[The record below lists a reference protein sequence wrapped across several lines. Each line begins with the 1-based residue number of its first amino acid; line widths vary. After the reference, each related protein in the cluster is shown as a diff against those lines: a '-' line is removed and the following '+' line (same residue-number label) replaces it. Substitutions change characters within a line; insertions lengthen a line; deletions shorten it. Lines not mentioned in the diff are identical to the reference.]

1 MTVLTDRAT
10 DPAVLSDLRDVR
22 LGQAYFSRKLNEL
35 RNAELLEPSGL
46 EGWSRA
52 HVIAHVGY
60 NARGLNRLVDWAE
73 TGVVTPM
80 YSSPDVRAT
89 EISFGAT
96 LAPRALRHLS
106 DHAAVALDVSWRDL
120 PVERWSF
127 VVRTAQGREV
137 PVAETVWMRSR
148 EVWLH
153 AIDLGNGGRFE
164 DVPAPV
170 ARRLLG
176 DVLATWAVRD
186 SLAFVLE
193 DTETGQEFAATVLSA
208 APTERIRGPLP
219 RLLAWATGR
228 SSAGITTAAGA
239 PAPPAPRWL

>member
-35 RNAELLEPSGL
+35 RNAELLEPSRL
-46 EGWSRA
+46 AGWTRA

-73 TGVVTPM
+73 SGVPSPM
-80 YSSPDVRAT
+80 YSSPDARAS

-106 DHAAVALDVSWRDL
+106 DHAAIALDVAWRDL

-137 PVAETVWMRSR
+137 PVSETVWLRSR

-164 DVPAPV
+164 DVPAHV
-170 ARRLLG
+170 ARRLIG
-176 DVLATWAVRD
+176 DVLTTWSSRD
-186 SLAFVLE
+186 SIEYVLV
-193 DTETGQEFAATVLSA
+193 DAATGEEFRA
-208 APTERIRGPLP
+208 AGSTAQPAERIRATLP
-219 RLLAWATGR
+219 ALLAWTTGR
-228 SSAGITTAAGA
+228 SRAGVTTGAGG
-239 PAPPAPRWL
+239 PAPQAPRWL